1 MRGGMVEIGAAQFD
15 GAKEGL
21 HGLGPVGMA
30 FFAGTAG
37 LLGQAQVGLAVKF
50 LEQGAGVLEKGFPQ
64 PQLDGFQV
72 ADTMAGQVL
81 ANQVQE
87 SGGFPELPVGNLR
100 GMEFFL
106 ASGWASW
113 ARVNWSVTVT

>member
-1 MRGGMVEIGAAQFD
+1 MV
-15 GAKEGL
+15 
-21 HGLGPVGMA
+21 
-30 FFAGTAG
+30 
-37 LLGQAQVGLAVKF
+37 GQAQVGLAVEF
-50 LEQGAGVLEKGFPQ
+50 LEQGAGVLEEGFAQ

-72 ADTMAGQVL
+72 ADALAGQVL

-87 SGGFPELPVGNLR
+87 GGGFPELRVGDLR
-100 GMEFFL
+100 GLKFFL